1 MLIQSVSARES
12 SFDIEVFK
20 SSEASLILSVLSSI
34 YATFA
39 EKLSSP
45 QFPLSTT
52 NFCLQMSFHCLGCE
66 MKTFNLRI
74 LFRNCFD

>member
-12 SFDIEVFK
+12 SFDLEVFK

-52 NFCLQMSFHCLGCE
+52 TFCLQMSFHCLGCE